1 MEELINVNVRVE
13 NDILVTDSR
22 DVAEHFSKRHDHVL
36 RDIENMKPDLPNFG
50 EMFQESMM
58 PDSYGRLQKVYLM
71 NRDGFSILAMGFT
84 GKEAL
89 AWKVKYINAFNALEA
104 AWNTPEQVMARA
116 LKIADQT
123 ISSLKVEN
131 KKLSGEVIALSEKV
145 EEMSPKVSYYETIL
159 NSPNTVLVTQIA
171 QDYGMSAKRFNK
183 LLNELGVQH
192 KVGDQWILYSKY
204 QGKGYVHSKTHSF
217 IRANGTSD
225 SKLNTEWSQVG
236 RLFLYDLLKSNG
248 ILPQIERGDI

>member
-1 MEELINVNVRVE
+1 
-13 NDILVTDSR
+13 
-22 DVAEHFSKRHDHVL
+22 
-36 RDIENMKPDLPNFG
+36 
-50 EMFQESMM
+50 
-58 PDSYGRLQKVYLM
+58 
-71 NRDGFSILAMGFT
+71 
-84 GKEAL
+84 
-89 AWKVKYINAFNALEA
+89 
-104 AWNTPEQVMARA
+104 
-116 LKIADQT
+116 
-123 ISSLKVEN
+123 
-131 KKLSGEVIALSEKV
+131 
-145 EEMSPKVSYYETIL
+145 
-159 NSPNTVLVTQIA
+159 
-171 QDYGMSAKRFNK
+171 MSAKRFNK